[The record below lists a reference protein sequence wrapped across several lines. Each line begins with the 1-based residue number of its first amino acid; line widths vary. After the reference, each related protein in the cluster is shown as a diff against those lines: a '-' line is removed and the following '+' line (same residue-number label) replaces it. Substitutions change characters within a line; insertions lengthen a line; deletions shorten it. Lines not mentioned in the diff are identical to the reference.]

1 MALQHS
7 KLTSQLVSDMT
18 KVHFQ
23 RGSLL
28 YHQGRYA
35 EAAGELRQQL
45 GQDAQDPLAHG
56 LLALCLAE
64 QEKYDEATHHAQQ
77 AIAAAP
83 DQAFGHYA
91 LAQVMLHRNR
101 LAEAQQAIL
110 EAIRCDPYEADYF
123 AVLSSLHL
131 QASRWKEALAAADQ
145 GLAIEPEHALSTNLR
160 AQALVKLGDRRAASA
175 TMDQALARRPDDPY
189 THANQGWTL
198 LHQGDPHKAME
209 HFRESLRLA
218 PDFEWAREG
227 IVEALKARNFVYRGM
242 LAYFLWMARLQP
254 GVRWGLVIGALFANR
269 VIGRLATDNPG
280 LAPILY
286 PLLFAYFGFVLMT
299 WLAYPLFNLL
309 LRLHPFGR
317 HALSSDQIRG
327 ANVLA
332 ASLTLML
339 SCLVAAL
346 VTGQDVLFFG
356 TVMLVLLALPAS
368 AIYLCNSGWP
378 RQAMT
383 AITLVLAAVIGLI
396 LLVGL
401 TEALWPE
408 PVRLAVLAVMPILPL
423 AMLASQFAA
432 MSLTRVTPQ
441 K

>member
-1 MALQHS
+1 MPN
-7 KLTSQLVSDMT
+7 
-18 KVHFQ
+18 VHFQ

-28 YHQGRYA
+28 YHQGRYD

-64 QEKYDEATHHAQQ
+64 QEKFDEATHHAQQ
-77 AIAAAP
+77 AIVVAP

-198 LHQGDPHKAME
+198 LHQGDPHKAIE
-209 HFRESLRLA
+209 HFREALRLA

-227 IVEALKARNFVYRGM
+227 IVEALKARNFIYRGM
-242 LAYFLWMARLQP
+242 LAYFLWVARLQP
-254 GVRWGLVIGALFANR
+254 GVRWALVIGALFANR
-269 VIGRLATDNPG
+269 VIGGLARENPG

-309 LRLHPFGR
+309 LRLHPLGR
-317 HALSSDQIRG
+317 HALSQDQRRG

-332 ASLTLML
+332 ASFFATL
-339 SCLVAAL
+339 AAL
-346 VTGQDVLFFG
+346 AVAVVTGNDLVYFA
-356 TVMLVLLALPAS
+356 TVMFVLLSLPAS

-378 RQAMT
+378 RQTMA
-383 AITLVLAAVIGLI
+383 AITISLAALVFAVA
-396 LLVGL
+396 LVGL
-401 TEALWPE
+401 TEPVWP
-408 PVRLAVLAVMPILPL
+408 PIVVLSVLAFVLVLPY

-432 MSLTRVTPQ
+432 MYLSRVTPR